1 MAILGGRGKPIDKG
15 HLLSD
20 TDRLLA
26 QTAQYQQRL
35 DELRRGKDSLVDLA
49 SQQKIINT
57 PTDYSHA
64 EREWLGGPNEPLAW
78 WPYVPDKEAILR
90 EGFIKAYDLALQ
102 DPNDVKRIETYWI
115 PGFGSFAAV
124 AVAGPGDVVF
134 LLLLT
139 PPPPAGKL
147 VGTIDQELYVVAS
160 DATIDTLLDSYA
172 NRADAEK
179 NVAKTSCPG
188 VQVFRV
194 KGA

>member
-1 MAILGGRGKPIDKG
+1 MATSGSQGKPIDKG
-15 HLLSD
+15 HLLGD

-26 QTAQYQQRL
+26 QTSQYQQRL

-49 SQQKIINT
+49 SRQKIINT

-78 WPYVPDKEAILR
+78 WPYVPDKEEILR
-90 EGFIKAYDLALQ
+90 EGFIQAYELALK
-102 DPNDVKRIETYWI
+102 DPKNVKPIETYWI

-124 AVAGPGDVVF
+124 ALAGPGETIS

-147 VGTIDQELYVVAS
+147 IGTIDQDMYVVAS
-160 DATIDTLLDSYA
+160 EATIDTILDSYG
-172 NRADAEK
+172 NRGDAEK
-179 NVAKTSCPG
+179 NVTKTSCAG